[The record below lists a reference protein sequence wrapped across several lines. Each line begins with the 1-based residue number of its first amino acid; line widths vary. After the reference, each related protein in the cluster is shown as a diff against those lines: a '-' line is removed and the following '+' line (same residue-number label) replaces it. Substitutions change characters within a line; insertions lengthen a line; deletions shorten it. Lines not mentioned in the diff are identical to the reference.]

1 MSETLQ
7 IPAVLDVRRTFGFL
21 RMGLYDPSCSID
33 DTTFVKTFMLDAST
47 AVRHTIRS
55 HAGEVQLTTAVAPG
69 GTAAWGPG
77 LPVVDGH
84 DSFAPPRE
92 HLRLR
97 RLAHALPGLR
107 FVRVPWLFDL
117 ACGVVLQQRVTYEE
131 AIRQYQ
137 GLVRRYGAETAVGT
151 AFPSAHVLA
160 RLAPAH
166 LQALGIDLRR
176 ATTLVRIAH
185 EHARDRIFELPR
197 EELAARLLAL
207 PGIGAWTVGML
218 LAFGAGD
225 EDAVPVGDLHLPRL
239 VCQALANERR
249 GDDAR
254 MLELLAPFSGHRARV
269 IRLILGAR
277 MHAPA
282 LLR

>member
-1 MSETLQ
+1 MSDPLQ

-21 RMGLYDPSCSID
+21 RMGLYDPTCSVD
-33 DTTFVKTFMLDAST
+33 DTMFVKTFMLDATT
-47 AVRHTIRS
+47 AVRHTIHS
-55 HAGEVQLTTAVAPG
+55 LGGVVELSTTGDPN
-69 GTAAWGPG
+69 GTAAWEAW
-77 LPVVDGH
+77 LPIVDGH
-84 DSFAPPRE
+84 DSFTPPRE
-92 HLRLR
+92 QLRLR
-97 RLAHALPGLR
+97 RLVHALPGLR

-117 ACGVVLQQRVTYEE
+117 ACGIVLQQRVTYEE

-137 GLVRRYGAETAVGT
+137 GLVGRYGTVTAIGT
-151 AFPSAHVLA
+151 AFPSAHALA
-160 RLAPAH
+160 RLTPAH

-185 EHARDRIFELPR
+185 AHARDRVFDLPR

-239 VCQALANERR
+239 VGQALANERR
-249 GDDAR
+249 SDDAR
-254 MLELLAPFSGHRARV
+254 MLELLAPYAGHRARV
-269 IRLILGAR
+269 IRLILGAKL
-277 MHAPA
+277 HAPA